1 VEDYHPELA
10 NYEPHEPR
18 PIRSRARQNLLRG
31 VVLLAITALVLP
43 GIITTWTFASSA
55 ATASC
60 NVWAQYQVPEQH
72 RTEVRFEV
80 MGPGVL
86 GWECYVTTATGERHL
101 TSLGLLPGLND
112 DQIAVLRSGTV

>member
-18 PIRSRARQNLLRG
+18 PVRSRARQNVLRG

-43 GIITTWTFASSA
+43 GIITTWTFASQA

-72 RTEVRFEV
+72 RTEVQFEV
-80 MGPGVL
+80 LGPGVI
-86 GWECYVTTATGERHL
+86 GWECYATTATGERHL

-112 DQIAVLRSGTV
+112 DQIAMLRTGNV